1 MSAVDRYIEAATR
14 ENTRRSYQSAI
25 RHFEVEWGGFLPAS
39 ADEIAR
45 YLADHAQSLSV
56 NTLRARLAALAQWH
70 QTQGFPDP
78 TKTPHVRKVIKG
90 IAALHPV
97 TEKRARP
104 LQLAQLERLAAWLDG
119 QIREAEEHGDTR
131 MRLTHLRNRAL
142 VLLGFWRGFRSDEL
156 SRLRIEHIAVEP
168 ARGMT
173 LFLPRTKGDRAQLG
187 TTFKA
192 PALSRLCPVAA
203 YEAWIAASS
212 LTEGPVFRS
221 VDRWGNVSDAGLHAG
236 SFVPLLR
243 TLFRAAGLPAPD
255 SYSSHSLR
263 RGFATWANSNGW
275 DLKMLME
282 YVGWKDVRS
291 AMRYIDAADPFA
303 QHRIESAL
311 TTMPPPAP
319 TQPAI
324 TEPAKTQLLADEVTT
339 SSTPHT
345 HLNLHLVI
353 ERNSKFVRGMS
364 KARRWIEDFCHSLY
378 EMRCVNRQ
386 RTRYEIT
393 MPFAHGAELEAA
405 IEELLGEIHFTAE
418 MCNCMAEAVLHDPV
432 ADRYWR

>member
-1 MSAVDRYIEAATR
+1 MTAIDRYIDAATR

-39 ADEIAR
+39 ADAIAK
-45 YLADHAQSLSV
+45 YLADHAESLSV

-70 QTQGFPDP
+70 QMQGFPDP
-78 TKTPHVRKVIKG
+78 TKVPHVRKVLKG
-90 IAALHPV
+90 IATLHPV

-104 LQLAQLERLAAWLDG
+104 LQLAQLEHLAAWLDS
-119 QIREAEEHGDTR
+119 QIARAGKAGDVR
-131 MRLTHLRNRAL
+131 MHLSHLRNRAL

-156 SRLRIEHIAVEP
+156 SRLHIENVAVERG
-168 ARGMT
+168 RGMT
-173 LFLPRTKGDRAQLG
+173 LFLPRTKGDRALLG

-203 YEAWIAASS
+203 YEAWITAAS
-212 LTEGPVFRS
+212 LTEGPVFRGI
-221 VDRWGNVSDAGLHAG
+221 DRWGHLSDGGLHAG

-243 TLFRAAGLPAPD
+243 ALFRAAGVPAPD
-255 SYSSHSLR
+255 HYSSHSLR

-311 TTMPPPAP
+311 AAPPEIAVSAQTPPPGDTVSLP
-319 TQPAI
+319 STQQ
-324 TEPAKTQLLADEVTT
+324 TR
-339 SSTPHT
+339 
-345 HLNLHLVI
+345 LNLHLVI

-364 KARRWIEDFCHSLY
+364 KARRWIEDFCMSDY
-378 EMRCVNRQ
+378 QMRSINRQ
-386 RTRYEIT
+386 GTRYEIV
-393 MPFAHGAELEAA
+393 MPFAHGPELEDA
-405 IEELLGEIHFTAE
+405 IEELLGEIHSTAKL
-418 MCNCMAEAVLHDPV
+418 CDCMAEAALHDPLT
-432 ADRYWR
+432 DTYWR

>member
-1 MSAVDRYIEAATR
+1 MGNVDRYIEAATR

-39 ADEIAR
+39 ADAVAR
-45 YLADHAQSLSV
+45 YLADHAESLSV
-56 NTLRARLAALAQWH
+56 NTLRARLAALAKWH
-70 QTQGFPDP
+70 QAQGFPDP
-78 TKTPHVRKVIKG
+78 TKMPYVRKVLKG
-90 IAALHPV
+90 IAALHPA

-119 QIREAEEHGDTR
+119 QITEAEENGDAR
-131 MRLTHLRNRAL
+131 MRFTQLRNRAL

-156 SRLRIEHIAVEP
+156 SRLRIEHISIEP

-203 YEAWIAASS
+203 YEAWIAASG
-212 LTEGPVFRS
+212 LTEGPVFRGI
-221 VDRWGNVSDAGLHAG
+221 DRWGNLGEGLHAG

-243 TLFRAAGLPAPD
+243 ALFRAAGVPTPD
-255 SYSSHSLR
+255 NYSSHSLR
-263 RGFATWANSNGW
+263 RGFATWANSSGW

-311 TTMPPPAP
+311 ASTSAPSLPASAAP
-319 TQPAI
+319 TRTTTA
-324 TEPAKTQLLADEVTT
+324 LAVSAEASPKAETRLT
-339 SSTPHT
+339 
-345 HLNLHLVI
+345 LQLVI
-353 ERNSKFVRGMS
+353 ERNSKFVRGMA
-364 KARRWIEDFCHSLY
+364 KARRWIEDFCLSGYAMHCL
-378 EMRCVNRQ
+378 NRQ
-386 RTRYEIT
+386 RTRYELV
-393 MPFAHGAELEAA
+393 MPFAHGSELEAA
-405 IEELLGEIHFTAE
+405 IEDLLGEIHSTADL
-418 MCNCMAEAVLHDPV
+418 CNCMAEAVLHDPLT
-432 ADRYWR
+432 DTYWH